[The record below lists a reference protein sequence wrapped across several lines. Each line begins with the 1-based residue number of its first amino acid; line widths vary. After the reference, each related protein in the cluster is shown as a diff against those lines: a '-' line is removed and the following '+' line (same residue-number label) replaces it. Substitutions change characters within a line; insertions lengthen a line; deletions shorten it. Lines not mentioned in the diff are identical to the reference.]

1 MDQLSCMQVVQS
13 LSNLVYD
20 ITLVLLAQQSLPNQ
34 SVQVDVHELEK
45 DINVLFRVRSDHPS
59 NLYYVRVLQFLE
71 KHYLSVGAL
80 GISGVLKGIKIFLEG
95 IGLAVTTISYFPND
109 AVRTTAN
116 LFTDIKALQDV
127 RLYLFV
133 ITHYIYLYRPN

>member
-1 MDQLSCMQVVQS
+1 MDQLSCVQIVQG

-45 DINVLFRVRSDHPS
+45 DINVLLRVRSDHPP

-71 KHYLSVGAL
+71 EHYLSVSAL
-80 GISGVLKGIKIFLEG
+80 GISGVLKGIKIFF
-95 IGLAVTTISYFPND
+95 AP
-109 AVRTTAN
+109 
-116 LFTDIKALQDV
+116 
-127 RLYLFV
+127 
-133 ITHYIYLYRPN
+133 

>member
-1 MDQLSCMQVVQS
+1 MDQLSCMQVVQG
-13 LSNLVYD
+13 LGNLVYD

-45 DINVLFRVRSDHPS
+45 DINVLFRVRSDHPP

-71 KHYLSVGAL
+71 EHYLSVSAL
-80 GISGVLKGIKIFLEG
+80 GISGVLKSIKIFLEG

-109 AVRTTAN
+109 AIRTTAN
-116 LFTDIKALQDV
+116 LLTDVKALEDV

-133 ITHYIYLYRPN
+133 ITHYIYLYLPN

>member
-1 MDQLSCMQVVQS
+1 MDQLSCVQIVQG

-59 NLYYVRVLQFLE
+59 NLYYVRVLAVLFLVMCANILCAP
-71 KHYLSVGAL
+71 HNCLRRY
-80 GISGVLKGIKIFLEG
+80 I
-95 IGLAVTTISYFPND
+95 VTS
-109 AVRTTAN
+109 
-116 LFTDIKALQDV
+116 
-127 RLYLFV
+127 
-133 ITHYIYLYRPN
+133 